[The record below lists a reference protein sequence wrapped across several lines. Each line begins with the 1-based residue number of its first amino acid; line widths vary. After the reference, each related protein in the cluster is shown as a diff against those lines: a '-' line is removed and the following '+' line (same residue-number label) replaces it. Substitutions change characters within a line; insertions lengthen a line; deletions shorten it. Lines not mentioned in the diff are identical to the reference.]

1 MSVKV
6 TKEIASR
13 AFVPSFSGA
22 VTSRGEDSGTE
33 AVHTIVADRDTAG
46 NRYLALAQKQTR
58 NIFRHRAPDYAPPL
72 DDERRKNDRRQ
83 RQDKVVLDTRVASSR
98 RQNQAIDEEI

>member
-1 MSVKV
+1 VKV

-33 AVHTIVADRDTAG
+33 AVHTIVADRDTASD
-46 NRYLALAQKQTR
+46 RYLALEQKQAR
-58 NIFRHRAPDYAPPL
+58 NTFRRRAHDHA
-72 DDERRKNDRRQ
+72 DERRKNDRRQ
-83 RQDKVVLDTRVASSR
+83 RQEKVVLDTRVASSR
-98 RQNQAIDEEI
+98 RRNQSINEEI